1 MFEWMPLPGVLSRS
15 MAAVP
20 LILAALG
27 VRLLLTKAPK
37 RVRIWIWALVAV
49 RLMAPVLPESPMSL
63 VPFQMAE
70 PVYQDMIPA
79 ETAVPDNITG
89 QEDITVHYHTEQPEI
104 QMRSFDWTW
113 PWLAGMALMLGYA
126 LVSWWRL
133 RRRIL
138 SAVRLEGNV
147 YQSEFAEKPFVL
159 GIVKPRIYLPFG
171 MESEA
176 RDYVL
181 AHERCH
187 IRQRDH
193 WWKPIGYGLLCVYW
207 FHPLVWLS
215 YILFCRDL
223 ELACDEQ
230 VIRDMDD
237 GQRTGY
243 SQTLLQLSR
252 GKRVP
257 APCPLTFG
265 EGNLRS
271 RVKNILNYRKPSF
284 WLLVLAVAVLL
295 VLGLC
300 FLTDPV
306 HTPTLQ
312 VSDMTVVSGKNSVP
326 LLIYPENT
334 PIRYIK
340 DAVPYLTIDPTWE
353 EFVPFRIYR
362 GEEAVGGFY
371 NAFDTVKF
379 EPIGHTVPS
388 GLEPQTYLFQN
399 ADVHQKYLVVASIEE
414 KTYCFGVQFDADWV
428 YIPGIGQMEAFSE
441 EQITELL
448 AGIHRDRLIK
458 AWGEPEDELSGFWG
472 EIFPVPDSDT
482 AIIVYYDRTGTVE
495 RVKVD
500 QRKWLHIPD
509 LKELDSL
516 SERQLI
522 ERLSDIHRDKLI
534 TAWGEPDDTLSG
546 FWGDVF
552 FIPDSYTVIITYYD
566 QDGFVEMVKTDQRN
580 G

>member
-1 MFEWMPLPGVLSRS
+1 MGDWMLLPGVLSRS
-15 MAAVP
+15 VAATA
-20 LILAALG
+20 LILAVLIA
-27 VRLLLTKAPK
+27 RLLLVKAPK
-37 RVRIWIWALVAV
+37 RVRIWLWALVAV
-49 RLMAPVLPESPMSL
+49 RLLMPVLPESPLSL
-63 VPFQMAE
+63 VPVHIAQ
-70 PVYQDMIPA
+70 PGYQETVPA
-79 ETAVPDNITG
+79 ETAVPDNIAIRD
-89 QEDITVHYHTEQPEI
+89 DITVYYHTEQPEVKI
-104 QMRSFDWTW
+104 RSFDWTW
-113 PWLAGMALMLGYA
+113 PWLTGVALMLGYA
-126 LVSWWRL
+126 LASWWNL

-147 YQSEFAEKPFVL
+147 YQSEFLEKPFVL

-171 MESEA
+171 MDPKA
-176 RDYVL
+176 QIYVL

-187 IRQRDH
+187 IRRRDH
-193 WWKPIGYGLLCVYW
+193 WWKPLGYGLLCMYW

-215 YILFCRDL
+215 FVLFCRDL
-223 ELACDEQ
+223 ELACDERA
-230 VIRDMDD
+230 IREMEDE
-237 GQRTGY
+237 QRVEY
-243 SQTLLQLSR
+243 SQTLLELSR
-252 GKRVP
+252 GRKVP
-257 APCPLTFG
+257 APCPLAFG

-271 RVKNILNYRKPSF
+271 RVKNVLNYRKPSF
-284 WLLVLAVAVLL
+284 WLLILAVAVLL
-295 VLGLC
+295 VLGMC
-300 FLTDPV
+300 FLTDPIDN
-306 HTPTLQ
+306 PTLQ

-334 PIRYIK
+334 PIREVK

-399 ADVHQKYLVVASIEE
+399 ADVRQKYIVITSVEG

-458 AWGEPEDELSGFWG
+458 AWGEPDDELSGFWG
-472 EIFPVPDSDT
+472 EIF
-482 AIIVYYDRTGTVE
+482 
-495 RVKVD
+495 
-500 QRKWLHIPD
+500 
-509 LKELDSL
+509 
-516 SERQLI
+516 
-522 ERLSDIHRDKLI
+522 
-534 TAWGEPDDTLSG
+534 
-546 FWGDVF
+546 
-552 FIPDSYTVIITYYD
+552 FIPDSYTVVITYYD